1 MGIKTFHSLHIGVEF
16 NAVAEAPLRA
26 VAEGIG
32 LQNEQN
38 LVAEATIFALIR
50 TLIAVHQR
58 LFVSRRVLLV
68 AAGFSIALLV
78 LQAWRS
84 WVLLAT
90 YDQGIFQQV
99 LWNSLHGHWFES
111 TLSSQLSTNVIHDG
125 ALPSIGYARL
135 GQHFTPTLLIWA
147 PFVGLIGGSALPL
160 VQVGLITA
168 AGLVLYRLAHQLV
181 PERTANWITYG
192 YFAGNALIG
201 PTLGN
206 FTDLCQLPLAV
217 FSLVLGLQ
225 EKRRWLVALSALLIP
240 LIREDTGI
248 LLVAIGAWL
257 AVREPQRWPLA
268 LAFVAWG
275 GGWLMVCT
283 NLLMPLFS
291 DDNAKRF
298 MVENFGQ
305 YLGDNKAT
313 GTSSLG
319 TLQQVL
325 SQPLLLLQQLV
336 DPPGQTLL
344 YLLGQGLP
352 FLFIPLISLDTVL
365 LAGPSLL
372 GLFLAQGANDPLSIT
387 IRYTLL
393 VVPGFALG
401 ALFWWVRRP
410 NPNLGSNVRLAWG
423 CALTL
428 SLLLTVSSNPHRS
441 LSALIPD
448 SIDPWV
454 HSGWSDQWAHGKA
467 ARQALQVIPEQASV
481 AANTPLIPLLA
492 RRQIV
497 VRFPFSTDYQ
507 DREGTIKPVDWIAVD
522 LDFLN
527 RYGEAFRGDWKQL
540 RNSKRWVDNNRDDYS
555 VRALIDGVVVMER
568 TTNREAGRNWQLE
581 NALNQHLAAPLPKDP
596 KRRSKP

>member
-1 MGIKTFHSLHIGVEF
+1 M
-16 NAVAEAPLRA
+16 R
-26 VAEGIG
+26 
-32 LQNEQN
+32 
-38 LVAEATIFALIR
+38 LVAKNGQFLVTQATIFGLIR
-50 TLIAVHQR
+50 TLLAVHQR
-58 LFVSRRVLLV
+58 PFISRRILLV
-68 AAGFSIALLV
+68 AAVFSLALLA
-78 LQAWRS
+78 LQGWRS
-84 WVLLAT
+84 WVLLT
-90 YDQGIFQQV
+90 SYDQGIFQQV
-99 LWNSLHGHWFES
+99 LWNSLHGDWFES

-147 PFVGLIGGSALPL
+147 PLVGLIGGAALPL

-168 AGLVLYRLAHQLV
+168 AGLVLHRLANQLV
-181 PERTANWITYG
+181 PERTADWITYG

-217 FSLVLGLQ
+217 FLLLLGLQ
-225 EKRRWLVALSALLIP
+225 EKRRWLVVLSALLMP
-240 LIREDTGI
+240 LIREDTGV
-248 LLVAIGAWL
+248 LLVAVGAWL
-257 AVREPQRWPLA
+257 LVRERQRWPLA
-268 LAFVAWG
+268 LAFIAWG
-275 GGWLMVCT
+275 GGWVMACT
-283 NLLMPLFS
+283 NLLMPMFS

-305 YLGDNKAT
+305 YLSEDTAAGS
-313 GTSSLG
+313 SSLG

-325 SQPLLLLQQLV
+325 SQPTLLLQQLV

-352 FLFIPLISLDTVL
+352 FLFIPLISLDTAL

-401 ALFWWVRRP
+401 ALFWWERRP
-410 NPNLGSNVRLAWG
+410 NPNLGSKVRLAWG

-428 SLLLTVSSNPHRS
+428 SLLLTISSNPHRS
-441 LSALIPD
+441 LSAVIPD

-454 HSGWSDQWAHGKA
+454 HSGWSEQWGHGQA
-467 ARQALQVIPEQASV
+467 ARQALKVIPAKASV

-492 RRQIV
+492 RRPVV
-497 VRFPFSTDYQ
+497 VRFPFSTDFQ
-507 DREGTIKPVDWIAVD
+507 DREGAIKPVDWIAVD
-522 LDFLN
+522 LDFLS
-527 RYGEAFRGDWKQL
+527 RYGVAFRGDWKQL
-540 RNSKRWVDNNRDDYS
+540 RNSKRWIENNRDTYN
-555 VRALIDGVVVMER
+555 VQALNDGVVVMKR
-568 TTNREAGRNWQLE
+568 TTNREADHNLKLE
-581 NALNQHLAAPLPKDP
+581 NALNQILATPLPDDP

>member
-1 MGIKTFHSLHIGVEF
+1 VFLLTLL
-16 NAVAEAPLRA
+16 A
-26 VAEGIG
+26 
-32 LQNEQN
+32 LQ
-38 LVAEATIFALIR
+38 
-50 TLIAVHQR
+50 
-58 LFVSRRVLLV
+58 
-68 AAGFSIALLV
+68 G
-78 LQAWRS
+78 WRS
-84 WVLLAT
+84 WVLLAS

-147 PFVGLIGGSALPL
+147 PLVGLIGGAALPL

-168 AGLVLYRLAHQLV
+168 AGLALHRLANQLV
-181 PERTANWITYG
+181 PERTAHWITYG

-217 FSLVLGLQ
+217 FALLLGLQ
-225 EKRRWLVALSALLIP
+225 EKRRWLVVLSALLMP
-240 LIREDTGI
+240 LIREDTGV

-257 AVREPQRWPLA
+257 AVRERHRWPLA
-268 LAFVAWG
+268 LAFIAWG
-275 GGWLMVCT
+275 GGWVMACT
-283 NLLMPLFS
+283 NLLMPMFS

-305 YLGDNKAT
+305 YLGEDHAT
-313 GTSSLG
+313 GSSSLG
-319 TLQQVL
+319 TLRQVL
-325 SQPLLLLQQLV
+325 SQPALLLQQLV

-352 FLFIPLISLDTVL
+352 FLFIPLISLDTAL

-401 ALFWWVRRP
+401 ALFWWARRP
-410 NPNLGSNVRLAWG
+410 NPNLGSKVRLAWG

-428 SLLLTVSSNPHRS
+428 SLLLTISSNPHRS

-454 HSGWSDQWAHGKA
+454 HSGWSNQWAHGKA
-467 ARQALQVIPEQASV
+467 ARDALQVIPATASV

-492 RRQIV
+492 RRSVV

-507 DREGTIKPVDWIAVD
+507 DREGSIKAIDWIAVD

-527 RYGEAFRGDWKQL
+527 RYGVAFRGDWKQL
-540 RNSKRWVDNNRDDYS
+540 RNSKRWIENNRDTYS
-555 VRALIDGVVVMER
+555 VQALKDGVVVMER
-568 TTNREAGRNWQLE
+568 TTKREASHNLKLE
-581 NALNQHLAAPLPKDP
+581 SALNELLATPLPKDP

>member
-1 MGIKTFHSLHIGVEF
+1 M
-16 NAVAEAPLRA
+16 
-26 VAEGIG
+26 
-32 LQNEQN
+32 
-38 LVAEATIFALIR
+38 
-50 TLIAVHQR
+50 HQR
-58 LFVSRRVLLV
+58 KLISRRVV
-68 AAGFSIALLV
+68 FIAAGFSLALLA
-78 LQAWRS
+78 LQGWRA
-84 WVLLAT
+84 WVLLAS

-99 LWNSLHGHWFES
+99 LWNSLDGHWFES

-125 ALPSIGYARL
+125 AAPSVGYARL

-147 PFVGLIGGSALPL
+147 PLVGLIGGAALPL

-168 AGLVLYRLAHQLV
+168 AGLVLHRLANQLV
-181 PERTANWITYG
+181 PERTAQWITYG

-217 FSLVLGLQ
+217 FSLLLGLQ
-225 EKRRWLVALSALLIP
+225 EKRRWLVVLAALLMP
-240 LIREDTGI
+240 LIREDTGV

-257 AVREPQRWPLA
+257 AVRERHRWPLA
-268 LAFVAWG
+268 LAFIAWG
-275 GGWLMVCT
+275 GGWVMACT
-283 NLLMPLFS
+283 NLLMPMFS

-305 YLGDNKAT
+305 YLGEDHAT
-313 GTSSLG
+313 GSSSFG
-319 TLQQVL
+319 TLRQVL
-325 SQPLLLLQQLV
+325 SQPALLLQQLV

-352 FLFIPLISLDTVL
+352 FLFIPLISLDTAL

-401 ALFWWVRRP
+401 ALFWWARRP
-410 NPNLGSNVRLAWG
+410 NPNLGSKVRLAWG

-428 SLLLTVSSNPHRS
+428 SLLLTISSNPHRS

-454 HSGWSDQWAHGKA
+454 HSGWSDQWAHGNA
-467 ARQALQVIPEQASV
+467 AREALQVIPATASV

-492 RRQIV
+492 RRSVV

-507 DREGTIKPVDWIAVD
+507 DREGSIKAIDWIAVD

-527 RYGEAFRGDWKQL
+527 RYGVAFRGDWKQL
-540 RNSKRWVDNNRDDYS
+540 RNSKRWIENNRDTYS
-555 VRALIDGVVVMER
+555 VQALKDGVVVMER
-568 TTNREAGRNWQLE
+568 TTKREASHNLKLE
-581 NALNQHLAAPLPKDP
+581 SALNELLATPLPKDP

>member
-1 MGIKTFHSLHIGVEF
+1 MSSGDIRLPKGALNSRDRHDRQKW
-16 NAVAEAPLRA
+16 AVLVRA
-26 VAEGIG
+26 AR
-32 LQNEQN
+32 
-38 LVAEATIFALIR
+38 IFGLIR

-58 LFVSRRVLLV
+58 PFISRRILVVAGVFSLTLL
-68 AAGFSIALLV
+68 AL
-78 LQAWRS
+78 QGWRS
-84 WVLLAT
+84 WVLLAS

-147 PFVGLIGGSALPL
+147 PLVGLIGGAALPL

-168 AGLVLYRLAHQLV
+168 AGLVLHRLANQLV
-181 PERTANWITYG
+181 PERTADWITYG

-217 FSLVLGLQ
+217 FLLLLGLQ
-225 EKRRWLVALSALLIP
+225 EKRRWLVVLSALLMP
-240 LIREDTGI
+240 LIREDTGV

-257 AVREPQRWPLA
+257 LVREQQRWPLA
-268 LAFVAWG
+268 LALIAWG
-275 GGWLMVCT
+275 GGWVMACT
-283 NLLMPLFS
+283 NLLMPMFS

-305 YLGDNKAT
+305 YLGEDHAN
-313 GTSSLG
+313 GSSSFG
-319 TLQQVL
+319 TLRQVL
-325 SQPLLLLQQLV
+325 SQPALLLQQLV

-352 FLFIPLISLDTVL
+352 FLFIPLISLDTAL

-401 ALFWWVRRP
+401 ALFWWARRP
-410 NPNLGSNVRLAWG
+410 NPNLGSKVRLAWG

-467 ARQALQVIPEQASV
+467 AREALQVIPATASV
-481 AANTPLIPLLA
+481 AANTPLIPLIA
-492 RRQIV
+492 RRSVV
-497 VRFPFSTDYQ
+497 VRFPFSTDFQ
-507 DREGTIKPVDWIAVD
+507 DREGTMKAVDWIAID

-527 RYGEAFRGDWKQL
+527 RYGVAFRGDWKQL
-540 RNSKRWVDNNRDDYS
+540 RNSKRWIENNRDTYN
-555 VRALIDGVVVMER
+555 VQALNDGVVVMKR
-568 TTNREAGRNWQLE
+568 TTNREADHNLKLE
-581 NALNQHLAAPLPKDP
+581 NALNQILATPLPDDP

>member
-1 MGIKTFHSLHIGVEF
+1 MPER
-16 NAVAEAPLRA
+16 PL
-26 VAEGIG
+26 
-32 LQNEQN
+32 
-38 LVAEATIFALIR
+38 
-50 TLIAVHQR
+50 
-58 LFVSRRVLLV
+58 VSRRIPLV
-68 AAGFSIALLV
+68 AAGFLLALLA
-78 LQAWRS
+78 LQSWRS
-84 WVLLAT
+84 WALLAS

-111 TLSSQLSTNVIHDG
+111 TLSSQLSTNVIHAG

-147 PFVGLIGGSALPL
+147 PLVGLLGGAALPL
-160 VQVGLITA
+160 LQVGLITA

-181 PERTANWITYG
+181 PDRTAHWITYG

-217 FSLVLGLQ
+217 FSLLLGLQ
-225 EKRRWLVALSALLIP
+225 EKRHWLVVLSALLMP
-240 LIREDTGI
+240 LIREDTGV

-257 AVREPQRWPLA
+257 LVRERQRWPLA
-268 LAFVAWG
+268 LAFIAWG
-275 GGWLMVCT
+275 GGWVMVCT
-283 NLLMPLFS
+283 NVLMPLFS

-305 YLGDNKAT
+305 FLGEDNAT
-313 GTSSLG
+313 GNSSLE
-319 TLQQVL
+319 TLQRVL
-325 SQPLLLLQQLV
+325 SQPTLLLQQLV

-352 FLFIPLISLDTVL
+352 FLFIPLISLDTAL

-401 ALFWWVRRP
+401 ALFLWARRP
-410 NPNLGSNVRLAWG
+410 NPNLGSKVRLAWG

-428 SLLLTVSSNPHRS
+428 SLVLTISSNPHRS

-454 HSGWSDQWAHGKA
+454 HSGWADQWDHGKA
-467 ARQALQVIPEQASV
+467 ARQALRVIPAEASV

-492 RRQIV
+492 RRSVV
-497 VRFPFSTDYQ
+497 VRFPFSTTYQ
-507 DREGTIKPVDWIAVD
+507 DRAGSIKAVDWIAVD

-527 RYGEAFRGDWKQL
+527 RYGVAFQGDWKQL
-540 RNSKRWVDNNRDDYS
+540 RKSKSWLENNRDDYK
-555 VRALIDGVVVMER
+555 VRALNDGVVVMER
-568 TTNREAGRNWQLE
+568 NSNREAGLNPKLE
-581 NALNQHLAAPLPKDP
+581 NALNQLLASPLPEAP
-596 KRRSKP
+596 KQRSKP

>member
-1 MGIKTFHSLHIGVEF
+1 MPER
-16 NAVAEAPLRA
+16 PL
-26 VAEGIG
+26 
-32 LQNEQN
+32 
-38 LVAEATIFALIR
+38 
-50 TLIAVHQR
+50 
-58 LFVSRRVLLV
+58 VSRRIPLV
-68 AAGFSIALLV
+68 AAGFLLALLA
-78 LQAWRS
+78 LQSWRS
-84 WVLLAT
+84 WALLAS

-111 TLSSQLSTNVIHDG
+111 TLSSQLSTNVIHAG

-147 PFVGLIGGSALPL
+147 PLVGLLGGAALPL
-160 VQVGLITA
+160 LQVGLITA

-181 PERTANWITYG
+181 PDRTAHWITYG

-217 FSLVLGLQ
+217 FSLLLGLQ
-225 EKRRWLVALSALLIP
+225 EKRHWLVVLSALLMP
-240 LIREDTGI
+240 LIREDTGV

-257 AVREPQRWPLA
+257 LVRERQRWPLA
-268 LAFVAWG
+268 LAFIAWG
-275 GGWLMVCT
+275 GGWVMVCT
-283 NLLMPLFS
+283 NVLMPLFS

-305 YLGDNKAT
+305 FLGEDNAT
-313 GTSSLG
+313 GNSSLE
-319 TLQQVL
+319 TLQRVL
-325 SQPLLLLQQLV
+325 SQPTLLLQQLV

-352 FLFIPLISLDTVL
+352 FLFIPLISLDTAL

-401 ALFWWVRRP
+401 ALFWWARRP
-410 NPNLGSNVRLAWG
+410 NPNLGSKVRLAWG

-428 SLLLTVSSNPHRS
+428 SLVLTISSNPHRS

-454 HSGWSDQWAHGKA
+454 HTGWADQWNHGKA
-467 ARQALQVIPEQASV
+467 ARQALRVIPADASV

-492 RRQIV
+492 RRSVV
-497 VRFPFSTDYQ
+497 VRFPFSTTYQ
-507 DREGTIKPVDWIAVD
+507 ERAGTIKAVDWIAVD

-527 RYGEAFRGDWKQL
+527 RYGVAFQGDWKQL
-540 RNSKRWVDNNRDDYS
+540 RNSKRWIENNRDDYK
-555 VRALIDGVVVMER
+555 VRALNDGVVVMER
-568 TTNREAGRNWQLE
+568 TINREAGLNPKLE
-581 NALNQHLAAPLPKDP
+581 NALNQLLASPLPEAP

>member
-1 MGIKTFHSLHIGVEF
+1 
-16 NAVAEAPLRA
+16 
-26 VAEGIG
+26 
-32 LQNEQN
+32 
-38 LVAEATIFALIR
+38 
-50 TLIAVHQR
+50 VHQR
-58 LFVSRRVLLV
+58 KLISRRVV
-68 AAGFSIALLV
+68 FIAAGFSLALLA
-78 LQAWRS
+78 LQGWRA
-84 WVLLAT
+84 WVLLAS

-99 LWNSLHGHWFES
+99 LWNSLDGHWFES

-125 ALPSIGYARL
+125 AAPSVGYARL

-147 PFVGLIGGSALPL
+147 PLVGLIGGAALPL

-168 AGLVLYRLAHQLV
+168 AGLVLHRLANQLV
-181 PERTANWITYG
+181 PERTAQWITYG

-217 FSLVLGLQ
+217 FSLLLGLQ
-225 EKRRWLVALSALLIP
+225 EKRRWLVVLAALLMP
-240 LIREDTGI
+240 LIREDTGV

-257 AVREPQRWPLA
+257 AVRERHRWPLA
-268 LAFVAWG
+268 LAFIAWG
-275 GGWLMVCT
+275 GGWVMACT
-283 NLLMPLFS
+283 NLLMPMFS

-305 YLGDNKAT
+305 YLGEDHAT
-313 GTSSLG
+313 GSSSFG
-319 TLQQVL
+319 TLRQVL
-325 SQPLLLLQQLV
+325 SQPALLLQQLV

-352 FLFIPLISLDTVL
+352 FLFIPLISLDTAL

-401 ALFWWVRRP
+401 ALFWWARRP
-410 NPNLGSNVRLAWG
+410 NPNLGSKVRLAWG

-428 SLLLTVSSNPHRS
+428 SLLLTISSNPHRS

-454 HSGWSDQWAHGKA
+454 HSDWSNQWAHGKA
-467 ARQALQVIPEQASV
+467 AREALQVIPATASV

-492 RRQIV
+492 RRSVV
-497 VRFPFSTDYQ
+497 VRFPFSSDYQ
-507 DREGTIKPVDWIAVD
+507 DREGTIKAVDWIAVD

-527 RYGEAFRGDWKQL
+527 RYGVAFRGDWKQL
-540 RNSKRWVDNNRDDYS
+540 RNSKRWIDNNRDTYS
-555 VRALIDGVVVMER
+555 VQALKDGVVVMER
-568 TTNREAGRNWQLE
+568 TTKREASHNQKLE
-581 NALNQHLAAPLPKDP
+581 SALNELLATPLPDDP

>member
-1 MGIKTFHSLHIGVEF
+1 MPEV
-16 NAVAEAPLRA
+16 
-26 VAEGIG
+26 
-32 LQNEQN
+32 
-38 LVAEATIFALIR
+38 TIFGLVR
-50 TLIAVHQR
+50 TLISVPQR
-58 LFVSRRVLLV
+58 PFISRRILLV
-68 AAGFSIALLV
+68 AAGFSLALLA
-78 LQAWRS
+78 LQSWRS
-84 WVLLAT
+84 WVLLAS

-111 TLSSQLSTNVIHDG
+111 TLSSQLSTNVIHAG
-125 ALPSIGYARL
+125 GLPSIGYARL
-135 GQHFTPTLLIWA
+135 GQHFTPTLLIWT
-147 PFVGLIGGSALPL
+147 PLVGLLGGAALPL
-160 VQVGLITA
+160 LQVGLITT
-168 AGLVLYRLAHQLV
+168 AGLVLHRLAHQLV
-181 PERTANWITYG
+181 PERTAHWITYG

-217 FSLVLGLQ
+217 FSLLLGLQ
-225 EKRRWLVALSALLIP
+225 EKRRWLVVLSALLMP
-240 LIREDTGI
+240 LIREDTGV
-248 LLVAIGAWL
+248 LLVGVGAWL
-257 AVREPQRWPLA
+257 MVRERQRWLLA
-268 LAFVAWG
+268 LAFIGWG
-275 GGWLMVCT
+275 GGWVMVCT
-283 NLLMPLFS
+283 NVLMPMFS

-305 YLGDNKAT
+305 FLSEDNTT
-313 GTSSLG
+313 GNSSLE
-319 TLQQVL
+319 TLQRVL
-325 SQPLLLLQQLV
+325 SQPTLLLQQLV

-352 FLFIPLISLDTVL
+352 FLFVPLISLDTAL

-401 ALFWWVRRP
+401 ALFWWARRP
-410 NPNLGSNVRLAWG
+410 NPDLGSKVRLAWG

-428 SLLLTVSSNPHRS
+428 SLVLTISSNPHRS

-454 HSGWSDQWAHGKA
+454 HSGWADQWDHGKA
-467 ARQALQVIPEQASV
+467 ARQALQVIPAEASV

-492 RRQIV
+492 RRSVV
-497 VRFPFSTDYQ
+497 VRFPFSTNYQ
-507 DREGTIKPVDWIAVD
+507 DRGGSIKAVDWIAVD

-527 RYGEAFRGDWKQL
+527 RYSVAFQGDWKQL
-540 RNSKRWVDNNRDDYS
+540 RNSKRWLENNRDDYK
-555 VRALIDGVVVMER
+555 VRALNDGVVVMER
-568 TTNREAGRNWQLE
+568 NSNREAGLNLTLE
-581 NALNQHLAAPLPKDP
+581 NGLNQLLASPLPESP

>member
-1 MGIKTFHSLHIGVEF
+1 
-16 NAVAEAPLRA
+16 
-26 VAEGIG
+26 
-32 LQNEQN
+32 
-38 LVAEATIFALIR
+38 
-50 TLIAVHQR
+50 VHQR
-58 LFVSRRVLLV
+58 PFISRRILLV
-68 AAGFSIALLV
+68 AGVFSMALLA

-84 WVLLAT
+84 WVLLAS

-125 ALPSIGYARL
+125 ALPSVGYARL

-147 PFVGLIGGSALPL
+147 PLVGLIGGAALPL

-168 AGLVLYRLAHQLV
+168 AGLVLHRLANLLL
-181 PERTANWITYG
+181 PESTADWITYG

-217 FSLVLGLQ
+217 FSLLLGLQ
-225 EKRRWLVALSALLIP
+225 EKRRWLVVLSALLIP
-240 LIREDTGI
+240 LIREDTGV

-257 AVREPQRWPLA
+257 AVREQQRWPLA
-268 LAFVAWG
+268 LAFIAWG
-275 GGWLMVCT
+275 GGWVMACT
-283 NLLMPLFS
+283 NLLMPMFS

-305 YLGDNKAT
+305 YLGADHAT
-313 GTSSLG
+313 GSSSLG
-319 TLQQVL
+319 TLRQVL
-325 SQPLLLLQQLV
+325 SQPTLMLQQLV
-336 DPPGQTLL
+336 DPPGQTFL
-344 YLLGQGLP
+344 YLLGHALP
-352 FLFIPLISLDTVL
+352 FLFVPLISLDTAL

-401 ALFWWVRRP
+401 ALFWWARRP
-410 NPNLGSNVRLAWG
+410 NPNLGSKVRLAWG

-428 SLLLTVSSNPHRS
+428 SLVLTISSNPNRS
-441 LSALIPD
+441 LSTLIPD

-454 HSGWSDQWAHGKA
+454 HSGLADQWAHGKA
-467 ARQALQVIPEQASV
+467 AREALQVIPGTASV
-481 AANTPLIPLLA
+481 AANTPLIPLIA
-492 RRQIV
+492 RRSVV
-497 VRFPFSTDYQ
+497 VRFPNSKDFQ

-527 RYGEAFRGDWKQL
+527 RYSVAFRGDWKQL
-540 RNSKRWVDNNRDDYS
+540 RDSKRWIENNRDNYR
-555 VRALIDGVVVMER
+555 VKALMDGIVVMEL
-568 TTNREAGRNWQLE
+568 TTNREASHNLKLE
-581 NALNQHLAAPLPKDP
+581 NALNELLAAPIPNDP
-596 KRRSKP
+596 KRRSKT

>member
-1 MGIKTFHSLHIGVEF
+1 
-16 NAVAEAPLRA
+16 
-26 VAEGIG
+26 
-32 LQNEQN
+32 
-38 LVAEATIFALIR
+38 
-50 TLIAVHQR
+50 
-58 LFVSRRVLLV
+58 
-68 AAGFSIALLV
+68 
-78 LQAWRS
+78 
-84 WVLLAT
+84 VLLAS

-99 LWNSLHGHWFES
+99 LWNSLDGHWFES

-125 ALPSIGYARL
+125 AAPSVGYARL

-147 PFVGLIGGSALPL
+147 PLVGLIGGAALPL

-168 AGLVLYRLAHQLV
+168 AGLVLHRLANQLV
-181 PERTANWITYG
+181 PERTAQWITYG

-217 FSLVLGLQ
+217 FSLLLGLQ
-225 EKRRWLVALSALLIP
+225 EKRRWLVVLAALLMP
-240 LIREDTGI
+240 LIREDTGV

-257 AVREPQRWPLA
+257 AVRERHRWPLA
-268 LAFVAWG
+268 LAFIAWG
-275 GGWLMVCT
+275 GGWVMACT
-283 NLLMPLFS
+283 NLLMPMFS

-305 YLGDNKAT
+305 YLGEDHAT
-313 GTSSLG
+313 GSSSFG
-319 TLQQVL
+319 TLRQVL
-325 SQPLLLLQQLV
+325 SQPALLLQQLV

-352 FLFIPLISLDTVL
+352 FLFIPLISLDTAL

-401 ALFWWVRRP
+401 ALFWWARRP
-410 NPNLGSNVRLAWG
+410 NPNLGSKVRLAWG

-428 SLLLTVSSNPHRS
+428 SLLLTISSNPHRS

-454 HSGWSDQWAHGKA
+454 HSDWSNQWAHGKA
-467 ARQALQVIPEQASV
+467 AREALQVIPATASV

-492 RRQIV
+492 RRSVV

-507 DREGTIKPVDWIAVD
+507 DREGTIKAVDWIAVD

-527 RYGEAFRGDWKQL
+527 RYGVAFRGDWKQL
-540 RNSKRWVDNNRDDYS
+540 RNSKRWIDNNRDTYS
-555 VRALIDGVVVMER
+555 VQALKDGVVVMER
-568 TTNREAGRNWQLE
+568 TTKREASHNQKLE
-581 NALNQHLAAPLPKDP
+581 SALNELLATPLPDDP